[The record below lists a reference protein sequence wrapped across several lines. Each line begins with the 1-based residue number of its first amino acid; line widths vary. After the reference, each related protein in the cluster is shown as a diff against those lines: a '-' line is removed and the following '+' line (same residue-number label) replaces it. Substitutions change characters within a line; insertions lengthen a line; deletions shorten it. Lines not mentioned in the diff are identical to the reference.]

1 LTQAGLIEQ
10 VVKDVG
16 LTDFSK
22 GKDTPVNSIL
32 HADKDGAERHDSWSY
47 RLVIRKLNYIANNT
61 HPDLSMA
68 IHQCIRYLHA
78 TKS

>member
-32 HADKDGAERHDSWSY
+32 HADKDGAERHFVGMWHCKHTHLHDNVLS
-47 RLVIRKLNYIANNT
+47 RTGYIIFFGGCPVTWASHVHT
-61 HPDLSMA
+61 
-68 IHQCIRYLHA
+68 
-78 TKS
+78 